1 MGRRKQVL
9 DAAVSDFRSL
19 GIQIRCKK
27 PIFTASQL
35 EQIAEILV
43 WLLLDRGLQGLSLLL
58 QESLISVNESF
69 KEEEWVS
76 SCKNIANS
84 LASRV
89 PRDMNCL
96 RIVESVAGV
105 DARSKHLRS
114 TIANQMLVVLL
125 EHKRREFD
133 ELALMSINL
142 KEKSCNLFRKYMMLV
157 LSENWLLSSKLVEE
171 KPVLRDMW
179 AVFLRNCF
187 CQINS
192 TDLRPFASK
201 VRTKASYLLQ
211 GCRSD

>member
-125 EHKRREFD
+125 EHK
-133 ELALMSINL
+133 
-142 KEKSCNLFRKYMMLV
+142 EKSCNLFRKYMMLV

>member
-1 MGRRKQVL
+1 
-9 DAAVSDFRSL
+9 
-19 GIQIRCKK
+19 
-27 PIFTASQL
+27 
-35 EQIAEILV
+35 
-43 WLLLDRGLQGLSLLL
+43 
-58 QESLISVNESF
+58 
-69 KEEEWVS
+69 
-76 SCKNIANS
+76 
-84 LASRV
+84 
-89 PRDMNCL
+89 MNCL

-125 EHKRREFD
+125 EHK
-133 ELALMSINL
+133 LALMSINL